1 MKPIDSSFHHTIQF
15 LFKQLKGHRL
25 QITLNIII
33 GVLFVFIDLG
43 FVWVT
48 KLAVDIATHNSHVAT
63 LQQAFI
69 LMASIMLLRILL
81 SICSRWIRAV
91 LGVKAQNNMRIH
103 LFARLLNS
111 KWNAVRNF
119 HTGNL
124 TNRIE
129 KDVTD
134 VVNFITESI
143 PSLVTTIV
151 QFLGAFFFLFY
162 MDSMLAVIIV
172 CIIPFFILSSKIYVK
187 RMKRL
192 THAIRGQE
200 SNIQSLIQ
208 ETLQHNIL
216 VKTLDCFHT
225 LTDNLHAQ
233 QTALHEKVI
242 HRTKYSTVSTTL
254 LSIGFATGYFVTF
267 AWGATQLSNNL
278 ISYGAMLAFVQL
290 VSQIQNPVRNMSRF
304 VPIFINAFTATER
317 LIELDTIEQE
327 QTVKNRVILSIA
339 TSICFENISFRYTPT
354 SRFIFEQSNFKIPA
368 NGVTVITGETGTGK
382 TTLIRL
388 LLAIVEPTTGN
399 INLECKDGKMYTV
412 NSSLRNNFAY
422 VPQGNSLI
430 SGSIKYNIL
439 LGNPNAS
446 DEDIR
451 KALHTAGA
459 DFVLQKETGLETIC
473 GETGD
478 GLSEG
483 QAQRIAI
490 ARALVSNKMIFIFD
504 EATSSLDNE
513 TEKIVL
519 ERIAQNYK
527 DRTLIFI
534 THRGEVLKYANQII
548 HLQRMN
554 SGVLVQSSTKP

>member
-1 MKPIDSSFHHTIQF
+1 M
-15 LFKQLKGHRL
+15 
-25 QITLNIII
+25 
-33 GVLFVFIDLG
+33 
-43 FVWVT
+43 
-48 KLAVDIATHNSHVAT
+48 
-63 LQQAFI
+63 
-69 LMASIMLLRILL
+69 
-81 SICSRWIRAV
+81 
-91 LGVKAQNNMRIH
+91 
-103 LFARLLNS
+103 
-111 KWNAVRNF
+111 
-119 HTGNL
+119 
-124 TNRIE
+124 
-129 KDVTD
+129 
-134 VVNFITESI
+134 
-143 PSLVTTIV
+143 
-151 QFLGAFFFLFY
+151 
-162 MDSMLAVIIV
+162 
-172 CIIPFFILSSKIYVK
+172 
-187 RMKRL
+187 
-192 THAIRGQE
+192 
-200 SNIQSLIQ
+200 
-208 ETLQHNIL
+208 
-216 VKTLDCFHT
+216 
-225 LTDNLHAQ
+225 
-233 QTALHEKVI
+233 
-242 HRTKYSTVSTTL
+242 
-254 LSIGFATGYFVTF
+254 
-267 AWGATQLSNNL
+267 
-278 ISYGAMLAFVQL
+278 
-290 VSQIQNPVRNMSRF
+290 
-304 VPIFINAFTATER
+304 PIFINAFTATER

-327 QTVKNRVILSIA
+327 QTAKNRVILSKA

>member
-1 MKPIDSSFHHTIQF
+1 MKPIDSSFLHTSKY
-15 LFKQLKGHRL
+15 LFQQLKGNRL
-25 QITLNIII
+25 QIILNIII
-33 GVLFVFIDLG
+33 GVLFVGVDLG

-48 KLAVDIATHNSHVAT
+48 KLAVDIATHNSHATT
-63 LQQAFI
+63 LQQAFLI
-69 LMASIMLLRILL
+69 MAAIMLLRLL
-81 SICSRWIRAV
+81 LNICNRWIRAV
-91 LGVKAQNNMRIH
+91 LGVKAQNNLRIR
-103 LFARLLNS
+103 LFAKLLNS
-111 KWNAVRNF
+111 KWSSVRNY

-129 KDVTD
+129 RDVTD

-162 MDSMLAVIIV
+162 MDKMLAIIIV

-187 RMKRL
+187 KMKRL
-192 THAIRGQE
+192 THEIRGQE
-200 SNIQSLIQ
+200 SNIQALIQ

-225 LTDNLHAQ
+225 LTSNLHTQ
-233 QTALHEKVI
+233 QTTLHQKVI
-242 HRTKYSTVSTTL
+242 NRTKYSTVSTTL
-254 LSIGFATGYFVTF
+254 LNIGFATGYFVTF
-267 AWGATQLSNNL
+267 TWGATQLSDNL

-317 LIELDTIEQE
+317 LIELDSIEQE
-327 QTVKNRVILSIA
+327 ANDSNHIKLTEAASI
-339 TSICFENISFRYTPT
+339 TFENISFRYASAT
-354 SRFIFEQSNFKIPA
+354 RFIFKQSNFEIPA

-388 LLAIVEPTTGN
+388 LLAIIEPTEGSIYIHCN
-399 INLECKDGKMYTV
+399 DGTKYTI
-412 NSSLRNNFAY
+412 SSEIRNNFTY

-439 LGNPNAS
+439 LGNPDAT
-446 DEDIR
+446 DEDIC
-451 KALHTAGA
+451 KALHTASA
-459 DFVLQKETGLETIC
+459 DFVFNKEQGIDTLC

-490 ARALVSNKMIFIFD
+490 ARALVSNKKIFVFD

-513 TEKIVL
+513 TEKVVL
-519 ERIAQNYK
+519 ERIVKTYK

-534 THRGEVLKYANQII
+534 THRDEVLKYADQVI
-548 HLQRMN
+548 HL
-554 SGVLVQSSTKP
+554 K